1 MLSDECRSAL
11 CAKAKGGFTLI
22 EMLVALASMAL
33 LAWMGWQGVDTL
45 RRSREMTQSR
55 IDANALVQASL
66 TQWRA
71 DLQAWHPM
79 PARVNGQGMDW
90 DGRVFRLVRRSAN
103 LDEHSNDPGLQV
115 VGWMVSGG
123 HWLRWQSKPLTQQAD
138 FLQAWSDARAWGQ
151 TLKPIDSPRAARLMP
166 LQSWE
171 MFHYRLNAW
180 THPLS
185 GEHTLDSVQTI
196 APDAIRVV
204 LHWTDSQAIN
214 LNASDKPNGTAQQAI
229 TLDWV
234 KPSYRPLAGV
244 DNP

>member
-1 MLSDECRSAL
+1 MQSVGLART
-11 CAKAKGGFTLI
+11 GFTLV
-22 EMLVALASMAL
+22 EMLVALASLSLMAL
-33 LAWMGWQGVDTL
+33 MGWRGVDTL
-45 RRSREMTQSR
+45 IRTREIAQSQM
-55 IDANALVQASL
+55 DDHSLVQGAL

-71 DLQAWHPM
+71 DLQAWHAM
-79 PARVNGQGMDW
+79 PGRVNGQGMDW

-123 HWLRWQSKPLTQQAD
+123 HWLRWQSKPLTLQSD
-138 FLQAWSDARAWGQ
+138 FQQAWSDARVWGQ
-151 TLKPIDSPRAARLMP
+151 TLKPIDSTKATQWMP
-166 LQSWE
+166 MQSWE

-185 GEHTLDSVQTI
+185 GEHTLDSVQAI

-204 LHWTDSQAIN
+204 LHLTDLQAISP
-214 LNASDKPNGTAQQAI
+214 NASDKPSGTAQHAI

-234 KPSYRPLAGV
+234 QPSYRPLAGV
-244 DNP
+244 GNP